1 MNTILI
7 VLPILTLLM
16 FNLGLTLQPE
26 DFKIL
31 IYKPKAVLIGL
42 LGQIVILPA
51 IAFTLA
57 AVFRLNAIFYV
68 GVILIACCP
77 GGSSSNIFSLLAKGD
92 AALSVVLTAL
102 SSVITLFTIPL
113 LLHWAFLLSGIG
125 SSTSVHL
132 PVGNILVQNI
142 LFTFIPILIGLCI
155 RRYMPT
161 AAEKIE
167 TVLSKI
173 AFPALIFLA
182 GMFFV
187 QHYNVIY
194 GNVRILG
201 ACITILII
209 LATGSGSLLA
219 RIFKLD
225 AVIRRTIIIEVGMQ
239 NAAQAIA
246 IASSPFIFNDD
257 TMAVPAIVYALMMN
271 IILLTYTG
279 IIKFKIDG

>member
-16 FNLGLTLQPE
+16 FNLGLTLLPE

-31 IYKPKAVLIGL
+31 IYKPKAVVIGL

-51 IAFTLA
+51 IAFVLA

-125 SSTSVHL
+125 SASVHL

-161 AAEKIE
+161 AAGKIE

-187 QHYNVIY
+187 QHYKVIY
-194 GNVRILG
+194 GNIRILG